1 MMNFEQQRDLVSTLL
16 DYEFDRMSSSGKAL
30 LINTAIAL
38 SVDCDYEIDEF
49 KETYPSM
56 WKEMLVNLP
65 LLKGE
70 SNAIT
75 K

>member
-1 MMNFEQQRDLVSTLL
+1 MMNFEQQQDLVSSLL

-38 SVDCDYEIDEF
+38 SIDCDYEIDEF

-56 WKEMLVNLP
+56 WKDMLVNLP
-65 LLKGE
+65 LRREENEIK
-70 SNAIT
+70 
-75 K
+75 